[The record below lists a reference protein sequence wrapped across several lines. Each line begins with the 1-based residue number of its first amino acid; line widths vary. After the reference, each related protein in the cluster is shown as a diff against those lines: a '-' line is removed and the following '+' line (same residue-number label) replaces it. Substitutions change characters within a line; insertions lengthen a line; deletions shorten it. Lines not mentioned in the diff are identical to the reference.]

1 MEARVNERFNENLV
15 ALRRN
20 AERVARPAAV
30 DLARPHNSPPQESR
44 PHKSPPNGQIRH
56 TLMQAIAG
64 NILPACREALFEGRS
79 GVNDNADPIRVPVN
93 RVAAMA
99 VAGAPVSEIHAYLRA
114 QPLSSA
120 RRLSLLEIAA
130 QRIGENWVCDNLNF
144 VDVTTA
150 VGRLQSVFRRH
161 VQEHPSILHRR
172 RGGQVLI
179 MPAPGEEHVFGC
191 LFVEN
196 LFRAAGW
203 STALSLHGDL
213 GPVVERASER
223 NPDVICMSWS
233 SERLEQDVAACLAL
247 LRRKFTGLI
256 IVGGLAA
263 TENANKIMHM
273 GADFVTASPQA
284 ALDFAKRNLLKQHR
298 REASE
303 SEKRSG

>member
-1 MEARVNERFNENLV
+1 MNERFNENLV

-20 AERVARPAAV
+20 AERVAGPSTV
-30 DLARPHNSPPQESR
+30 DLARQNSSPPQG
-44 PHKSPPNGQIRH
+44 SPPLGQVRH

-64 NILPACREALFEGRS
+64 NILPACRETLFQGRT
-79 GVNDNADPIRVPVN
+79 GVNDNTDPIRVPVN
-93 RVAAMA
+93 RIASMAM
-99 VAGAPVSEIHAYLRA
+99 AGAPVSEIHAYLRA
-114 QPLSSA
+114 QPLSST

-161 VQEHPSILHRR
+161 VQEFPAILHRR

-191 LFVEN
+191 LFVED

-203 STALSLHGDL
+203 STALSLQGEL
-213 GPVVERASER
+213 GPWVERASER

-233 SERLEQDVAACLAL
+233 SERLDQNVAECLGL

-256 IVGGLAA
+256 IVGGMAA
-263 TENANKIMHM
+263 TENANRIMHM
-273 GADFVTASPQA
+273 GADFVTGSPQA
-284 ALDFAKRNLLKQHR
+284 ALDYAKRNLLKQHR